1 MTSAPQTAFVDKP
14 PIELP
19 HPVRM
24 RILFMV
30 MIGVFLAALDQ
41 TVVGTAL
48 PKIIT
53 DLGGNDL
60 YTWAFTAYLL
70 TSTISGPLY
79 GKLSDLF
86 GRRPIFLFGIG
97 IFMVGSLL
105 AGLSQEM
112 WHLIGARGIQ
122 GLGAGALFPIALAV
136 IGDLFSPSERGRYQ
150 GLFGAVFGLSVLIG
164 PAIGGL
170 LTDTVGWPFVFF
182 FNLPIG
188 AVVFYVVW
196 RNLPSYHLGGDK
208 PVIDY
213 VGAALFTAALVPIL
227 IGLTN
232 KQSADWTDP
241 IVGGLILVGLVI
253 GIVFL
258 VAEARAREPIVPLEL
273 FRIRSF
279 SISVAAFFLASFGF
293 LAAVVFLPRWFQVV
307 NGSSATESGYQI
319 LPLLGRSDHLGD
331 GGRPAGRTDGPVQGA
346 DLRALVTMAA
356 GLWLLTNL
364 RADTPIPLVW
374 LWMFITGIGVGPS
387 FAVFT
392 LIVQNSVPIQRLG
405 TATSN
410 LTFFQSVGGTIGLA
424 ITGTIFGTTLAAEAP
439 RQLVRRA
446 SRRSSPRPVA
456 VNSMRRPRSAI
467 SARRSSPRSQKRSGP
482 RSNRSSRR
490 SSTRSIRPCRSRPRA
505 RSTWVW
511 LRRCW
516 RRSSS
521 PGSRRSAWEPQS
533 PSPIAD
539 TSGSGTTIRSRRPA
553 RNASCRE
560 GARWSAGGG
569 SPGFVVSGSDG
580 HSRDGTGDS
589 GVQTREGPFVGNGD
603 RLDQPRV
610 GGERFGK
617 YETPGEHR
625 SDGGVFL

>member
-48 PKIIT
+48 PRIIT

-241 IVGGLILVGLVI
+241 IVGGLILVGLMI

-258 VAEARAREPIVPLEL
+258 VAEARAQEPIVPLEL

-319 LPLLGRSDHLGD
+319 LPLLGGLIISATAAGQLVART
-331 GGRPAGRTDGPVQGA
+331 GRYKALIFA
-346 DLRALVTMAA
+346 ALVTMAA
-356 GLWLLTNL
+356 GLFLLTDL

-439 RQLVRRA
+439 RQLVA
-446 SRRSSPRPVA
+446 AGVPPELA
-456 VNSMRRPRSAI
+456 A
-467 SARRSSPRSQKRSGP
+467 
-482 RSNRSSRR
+482 
-490 SSTRSIRPCRSRPRA
+490 
-505 RSTWVW
+505 
-511 LRRCW
+511 
-516 RRSSS
+516 
-521 PGSRRSAWEPQS
+521 
-533 PSPIAD
+533 
-539 TSGSGTTIRSRRPA
+539 
-553 RNASCRE
+553 
-560 GARWSAGGG
+560 AGGG
-569 SPGFVVSGSDG
+569 QLDAATAVGDLGAAILAQVPEAFRAQVEPFIPAIVDAIHQAVSIATASTFYVGVAASLLAALLVAG
-580 HSRDGTGDS
+580 LKEVRMGASEPVADS
-589 GVQTREGPFVGNGD
+589 GHERVGND
-603 RLDQPRV
+603 HPV
-610 GGERFGK
+610 AA
-617 YETPGEHR
+617 PGA
-625 SDGGVFL
+625 

>member
-1 MTSAPQTAFVDKP
+1 MKEKEVFVTSTAQAGFVDKP

-24 RILFMV
+24 RVLFMV

-48 PKIIT
+48 PRIIT

-319 LPLLGRSDHLGD
+319 LPLLGGLIISATAAGQLVART
-331 GGRPAGRTDGPVQGA
+331 GRYKALIFA
-346 DLRALVTMAA
+346 ALVTMAA

-392 LIVQNSVPIQRLG
+392 LVVQNSVPIQRLG

-439 RQLVRRA
+439 RQLVA
-446 SRRSSPRPVA
+446 AGVPPELA
-456 VNSMRRPRSAI
+456 A
-467 SARRSSPRSQKRSGP
+467 
-482 RSNRSSRR
+482 
-490 SSTRSIRPCRSRPRA
+490 
-505 RSTWVW
+505 
-511 LRRCW
+511 
-516 RRSSS
+516 
-521 PGSRRSAWEPQS
+521 
-533 PSPIAD
+533 
-539 TSGSGTTIRSRRPA
+539 
-553 RNASCRE
+553 
-560 GARWSAGGG
+560 AGGG
-569 SPGFVVSGSDG
+569 QLDAATAVGDLGAAILAQVPEAFRAQVEPFIPAIVDAIHQAVSIATASTFYVGVAASLLAALLVAG
-580 HSRDGTGDS
+580 LKEVRMGASEAVADS
-589 GVQTREGPFVGNGD
+589 GHERVGND
-603 RLDQPRV
+603 HTV
-610 GGERFGK
+610 AA
-617 YETPGEHR
+617 PGA
-625 SDGGVFL
+625 

>member
-48 PKIIT
+48 PRIIT

-319 LPLLGRSDHLGD
+319 LPLLGGLIISATATGQLVART
-331 GGRPAGRTDGPVQGA
+331 GRYKALIFA
-346 DLRALVTMAA
+346 ALVTMAA

-439 RQLVRRA
+439 RQLVA
-446 SRRSSPRPVA
+446 AGVPPELA
-456 VNSMRRPRSAI
+456 
-467 SARRSSPRSQKRSGP
+467 
-482 RSNRSSRR
+482 
-490 SSTRSIRPCRSRPRA
+490 
-505 RSTWVW
+505 
-511 LRRCW
+511 
-516 RRSSS
+516 
-521 PGSRRSAWEPQS
+521 
-533 PSPIAD
+533 
-539 TSGSGTTIRSRRPA
+539 
-553 RNASCRE
+553 
-560 GARWSAGGG
+560 AGGG
-569 SPGFVVSGSDG
+569 GQLDAATAVGDLGAAILAQVPEAFRAQVEPFIPAIVDAIHQAVSIATASTFYVGVAASLLAALLVAG
-580 HSRDGTGDS
+580 LKEVRMGASEPVADS
-589 GVQTREGPFVGNGD
+589 GHERVGND
-603 RLDQPRV
+603 HTV
-610 GGERFGK
+610 AA
-617 YETPGEHR
+617 PGA
-625 SDGGVFL
+625 

>member
-1 MTSAPQTAFVDKP
+1 MTSAQQTAFVDKP

-48 PKIIT
+48 PRIIT

-319 LPLLGRSDHLGD
+319 LPLLGGLIISATAAGQLVART
-331 GGRPAGRTDGPVQGA
+331 GRYKALIFA
-346 DLRALVTMAA
+346 ALVTMAA

-387 FAVFT
+387 FAVLT
-392 LIVQNSVPIQRLG
+392 LVVQNSVPIQRLG

-439 RQLVRRA
+439 RQLVA
-446 SRRSSPRPVA
+446 AGVPPELA
-456 VNSMRRPRSAI
+456 
-467 SARRSSPRSQKRSGP
+467 
-482 RSNRSSRR
+482 
-490 SSTRSIRPCRSRPRA
+490 
-505 RSTWVW
+505 
-511 LRRCW
+511 
-516 RRSSS
+516 
-521 PGSRRSAWEPQS
+521 
-533 PSPIAD
+533 
-539 TSGSGTTIRSRRPA
+539 
-553 RNASCRE
+553 
-560 GARWSAGGG
+560 AGGG
-569 SPGFVVSGSDG
+569 GQLDAATAVGDLGAAILAQVPEAFRAQVEPFIPAIVDAIHQAVSIATASTFYVGVAASLLAALLVAG
-580 HSRDGTGDS
+580 LKEVRMGASEPVADS
-589 GVQTREGPFVGNGD
+589 GHERVGND
-603 RLDQPRV
+603 HTV
-610 GGERFGK
+610 AA
-617 YETPGEHR
+617 PGA
-625 SDGGVFL
+625 